1 MNYDEVDFNPN
12 DIWDTD
18 FYEAASLSKLHGRRV
33 GWSAGL
39 CLRTITRYSKGY
51 QAYRYTKLPF

>member
-18 FYEAASLSKLHGRRV
+18 FYEAASMVPLSTV
-33 GWSAGL
+33 EV
-39 CLRTITRYSKGY
+39 TEE
-51 QAYRYTKLPF
+51 LPF